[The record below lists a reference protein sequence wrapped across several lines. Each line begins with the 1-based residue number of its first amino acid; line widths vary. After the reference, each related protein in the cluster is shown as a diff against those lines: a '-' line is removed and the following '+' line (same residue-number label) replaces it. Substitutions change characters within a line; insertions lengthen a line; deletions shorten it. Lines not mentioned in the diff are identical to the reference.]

1 MNKMKPALTAL
12 LAVILVFVF
21 ARNMVNSAR
30 ADSLFDGPGL
40 FSEPSSKSESNSI
53 WKSDGSLVIIN
64 NAKESGYVIKGDDNG
79 NNIEYF
85 VVPKD
90 DGSPTFVY
98 DDELIICSNTG
109 CY

>member
-1 MNKMKPALTAL
+1 MKKPIHALS
-12 LAVILVFVF
+12 VSIVVLVF
-21 ARNMVNSAR
+21 AWLMIER
-30 ADSLFDGPGL
+30 ANADDLFGGSEF

-64 NAKESGYVIKGDDNG
+64 NAKESGYVIKGDNDG
-79 NNIEYF
+79 NEIEYF
-85 VVPKD
+85 VIPKD

-98 DDELIICSNTG
+98 DDELTICTNTG

>member
-12 LAVILVFVF
+12 LAVILVFIF

-40 FSEPSSKSESNSI
+40 FSEPSSKSESNSV

-64 NAKESGYVIKGDDNG
+64 NAKESGYVIKGDNDG
-79 NNIEYF
+79 NEIEYF
-85 VVPKD
+85 VIPKD

-98 DDELIICSNTG
+98 DDELIVCTNTG

>member
-1 MNKMKPALTAL
+1 MKKPIHALS
-12 LAVILVFVF
+12 VSVVVLVF
-21 ARNMVNSAR
+21 AWLMIER
-30 ADSLFDGPGL
+30 ANADDLFGGSEF

-64 NAKESGYVIKGDDNG
+64 NAKESGYVIKGDNDG
-79 NNIEYF
+79 NEIEYF
-85 VVPKD
+85 VIPKD

-98 DDELIICSNTG
+98 DDELTICTNTG